1 MDLGNSKVQ
10 GVLVSSLI
18 SEKYDANNEK
28 SNINVV
34 FQPNDV
40 FYSSLVEDKN
50 KKEESDDEII
60 DSSNNELKEKDIFV
74 FIKDPINSLFIGSI
88 TVVGL
93 FVLFRLLNKNK

>member
-18 SEKYDANNEK
+18 SEKYDTNNK
-28 SNINVV
+28 NNNINVV

-50 KKEESDDEII
+50 KKEESDDEI
-60 DSSNNELKEKDIFV
+60 DTSNNELKEKDIFV

>member
-10 GVLVSSLI
+10 GVLVSSLM
-18 SEKYDANNEK
+18 SEKYDTNKENN
-28 SNINVV
+28 NMNVV

-40 FYSSLVEDKN
+40 FYSSLIEDESKN
-50 KKEESDDEII
+50 EESDIEI
-60 DSSNNELKEKDIFV
+60 DTSNNELKEKDIFV

>member
-18 SEKYDANNEK
+18 SEKYDTNNEK
-28 SNINVV
+28 SNMNVV

-50 KKEESDDEII
+50 KKEESDDEI

-74 FIKDPINSLFIGSI
+74 FIKDPINSFFIGSI

>member
-18 SEKYDANNEK
+18 SEKYDTNNK
-28 SNINVV
+28 NNNINVV

-50 KKEESDDEII
+50 KKEESDHEI

>member
-1 MDLGNSKVQ
+1 MDLGKSKVE

-18 SEKYDANNEK
+18 SEKYDTNNE
-28 SNINVV
+28 NNNMNVV

-40 FYSSLVEDKN
+40 FYSSLVEDKE
-50 KKEESDDEII
+50 KKEESDIEIDI
-60 DSSNNELKEKDIFV
+60 SSNELKEKDIFV
-74 FIKDPINSLFIGSI
+74 FIKDPINSFFIGSI

>member
-10 GVLVSSLI
+10 GVLVSSLM
-18 SEKYDANNEK
+18 SEKYDTNKENN
-28 SNINVV
+28 NMNVV

-40 FYSSLVEDKN
+40 FYSSLIEDESKN
-50 KKEESDDEII
+50 EESDIEI
-60 DSSNNELKEKDIFV
+60 DTSNNELKEKDIFV
-74 FIKDPINSLFIGSI
+74 FIKDPINSFFIGSI